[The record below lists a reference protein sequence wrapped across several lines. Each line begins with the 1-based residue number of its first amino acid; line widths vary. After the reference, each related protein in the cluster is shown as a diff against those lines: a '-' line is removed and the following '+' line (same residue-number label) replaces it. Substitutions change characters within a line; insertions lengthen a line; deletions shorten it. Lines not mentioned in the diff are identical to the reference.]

1 MEEILIVILLPILL
15 LWICSARFT
24 FISATLG
31 PGPSRPASG
40 ARAGLVAQ
48 NQKDC
53 DCGEGQ
59 LDHDGADRQHPE
71 FALCFSVHGWSTGN
85 ANSCSG
91 AHPGARL
98 TVMAGSAHQDMRH
111 LAIAGRI

>member
-53 DCGEGQ
+53 DRGEGH

-71 FALCFSVHGWSTGN
+71 FALCFSVHGWSTFR
-85 ANSCSG
+85 NSGRFPCSVCRNET
-91 AHPGARL
+91 AP
-98 TVMAGSAHQDMRH
+98 AGGS
-111 LAIAGRI
+111 